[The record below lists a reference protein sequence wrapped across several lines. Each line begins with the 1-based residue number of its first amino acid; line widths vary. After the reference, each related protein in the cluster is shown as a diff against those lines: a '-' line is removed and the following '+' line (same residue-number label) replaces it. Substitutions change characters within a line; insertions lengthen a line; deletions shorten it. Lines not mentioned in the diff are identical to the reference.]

1 MKRVKGHTRPL
12 QHRKRTSPKKKKL
25 PKKGEIAPP
34 KSGRANHYLG
44 LFFFAFAWLLYG
56 NTIVG
61 HPVTDNLLIPG
72 ISGTQPIV
80 NMTFAI
86 EHFLWGEK
94 TIYSHVVNVI
104 IYALLSMLLFFTLKR
119 MLKNYNILFPFLIT
133 VVFTAHPVHTE
144 VVANLNYRDEMLAF
158 FCGIGGLWFFLHYA
172 ERRKIRFLLYA
183 ALIFITGYL
192 CKSSI
197 LPFLA
202 LYALVLYFFTGIPI
216 RKNLLMILGI
226 LLAGLTAHILILVV
240 FHPLPGFHDFI
251 ENPLF
256 IEKNFWIRIGTSW
269 VTLLFYLRIL
279 FYPIPLLYYYG
290 YDMIPVTNLA
300 NMRVVLSV
308 LLYLILFT
316 VAFWKFRK
324 KSFLSFA
331 ILWYILAI
339 LFYSN
344 VLFPVAG
351 IVGERF
357 VFNAS
362 LGFCMAFIGVVFL
375 IFKTDPKSLTIE
387 IDVRLK
393 ILASVILVIIP
404 YATLTLA
411 RNNEWR
417 SLNNLYAGDI
427 KFLDR
432 SVKAN
437 IDLGNFYL
445 AQTDTTKAIRY
456 LEKAIAIWPDSSRCM
471 QLRALYIQKGE
482 EQKAAYFRRLS
493 EQLHLQ
499 QQ

>member
-1 MKRVKGHTRPL
+1 
-12 QHRKRTSPKKKKL
+12 
-25 PKKGEIAPP
+25 
-34 KSGRANHYLG
+34 
-44 LFFFAFAWLLYG
+44 
-56 NTIVG
+56 
-61 HPVTDNLLIPG
+61 
-72 ISGTQPIV
+72 
-80 NMTFAI
+80 
-86 EHFLWGEK
+86 
-94 TIYSHVVNVI
+94 
-104 IYALLSMLLFFTLKR
+104 
-119 MLKNYNILFPFLIT
+119 
-133 VVFTAHPVHTE
+133 
-144 VVANLNYRDEMLAF
+144 
-158 FCGIGGLWFFLHYA
+158 
-172 ERRKIRFLLYA
+172 
-183 ALIFITGYL
+183 
-192 CKSSI
+192 
-197 LPFLA
+197 
-202 LYALVLYFFTGIPI
+202 
-216 RKNLLMILGI
+216 
-226 LLAGLTAHILILVV
+226 
-240 FHPLPGFHDFI
+240 
-251 ENPLF
+251 
-256 IEKNFWIRIGTSW
+256 
-269 VTLLFYLRIL
+269 
-279 FYPIPLLYYYG
+279 
-290 YDMIPVTNLA
+290 
-300 NMRVVLSV
+300 